1 MRILWYM
8 RHRTPTSGP
17 VDQAIGYVRVS
28 TVEQGDSGA
37 GLEAQRRAIAAY
49 CEARGWTLVRVE
61 QGVTSG
67 ASTNG
72 RHGLADAL
80 AAIRRGEAGTL
91 IVAKLDRLSR
101 SVGDFAAMLTDARR
115 EGWNL
120 AVLDLGVDLST
131 PMGEAMAGMA
141 SVFAQFERRV
151 IGERTRAALA
161 VKRSQG
167 VRLGRPRLINAPL
180 RRRIHRLRAEGRT
193 MQAIADK
200 LNAEGVPTVGGGRW
214 QPSTIDRVL
223 KAEVAQAAQPPA
235 VAGGMPRAGSLAAR
249 QAALD
254 AFMRA
259 EHDRKLLATSRP
271 Q

>member
-1 MRILWYM
+1 MGPVDYYTQYDRFAYTEDM
-8 RHRTPTSGP
+8 SRARRTTTGP

-37 GLEAQRRAIAAY
+37 GLEAQRRMIAAY
-49 CEARGWTLVRVE
+49 CQSRGWTLVKIE
-61 QGVTSG
+61 QDITSG

-91 IVAKLDRLSR
+91 VAAKLDRVSR
-101 SVGDFAAMLTDARR
+101 SVGDFARMLDDARR
-115 EGWNL
+115 ERWNL
-120 AVLDLGVDLST
+120 VLIDLGLDLSS

-161 VKRSQG
+161 VKRSEG
-167 VRLGRPRLINAPL
+167 VRLGRPRLIDEPL
-180 RRRIHRLRAEGRT
+180 RRRIRRLRSHGRT
-193 MQAIADK
+193 MQAIADR
-200 LNAEGVPTVGGGRW
+200 LNAEGVPTARGGPW

-223 KAEVAQAAQPPA
+223 KAAA
-235 VAGGMPRAGSLAAR
+235 
-249 QAALD
+249 
-254 AFMRA
+254 
-259 EHDRKLLATSRP
+259 
-271 Q
+271 